1 MEHKGIRYTVVQT
14 AAPTG
19 WRWSIELT
27 PPLKSRCGQSHSRG
41 GAIRKA
47 QSVIDKLQPARDG
60 GTIPQGPAEGAELE
74 RSV

>member
-1 MEHKGIRYTVVQT
+1 MEHKGIRFTVVQT

-19 WRWSIELT
+19 WRWSVELT
-27 PPLKSRCGQSHSRG
+27 PLKTRTGQAYSRE

-47 QSVIDKLQPARDG
+47 KSVIDKLHPARDG
-60 GTIPQGPAEGAELE
+60 RTTAGEGADLE